1 MLTFLAEESM
11 PWAERLSTSGL
22 TLFIGLLVIFAILTI
37 LIGVLYLMRAIFYR
51 KKDAKPEPEPQ
62 AYEPG
67 PRVEEGLTEET
78 VAAIVAAVSVCMQEE
93 TGAPAPFRIRSIK
106 KRV

>member
-1 MLTFLAEESM
+1 MLTFLAEESL
-11 PWAERLSTSGL
+11 PWGERLSTSGL
-22 TLFIGLLVIFAILTI
+22 TLLIGMVVIFAILAV

-51 KKDAKPEPEPQ
+51 NKETVPEPEPQ
-62 AYEPG
+62 AYEPA
-67 PRVEEGLTEET
+67 PRAEEGLTEET
-78 VAAIVAAVSVCMQEE
+78 VAAITAAITVCMQEE